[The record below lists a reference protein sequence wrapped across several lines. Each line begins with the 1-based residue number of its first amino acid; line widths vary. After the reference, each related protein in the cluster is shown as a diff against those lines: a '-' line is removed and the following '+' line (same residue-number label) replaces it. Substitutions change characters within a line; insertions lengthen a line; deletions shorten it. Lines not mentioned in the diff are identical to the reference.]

1 MKIVLAA
8 AFGAFLVLPAT
19 AQAQASPP
27 SLDRFEPGPCPV
39 ETAPG
44 EKIDCGMLVVPENRA
59 KPGSRSIRLP
69 VVIQRSRSATP
80 VKDPV
85 LFMPGGPGVTSMT
98 NARSGKGNPFL
109 ETRDHILLEPR
120 GGHAAHPALECPE
133 VAAAREASP
142 SKPALLTQAAATCRA
157 RLVAAG
163 VDLDGY
169 TSAETADDIEAARV
183 ALGYDK
189 LNLYSLSYGG
199 RLALT
204 VLRRHPSSVRAVVLD
219 SPLPPHVNYDEAA
232 TANLRRA
239 FNMVLDGCA
248 TDPACSRAY
257 PDLSARFTALVAG
270 ADRKPLM
277 IDGQAVRGAQVVDAL
292 AGALGDPKTAPLL
305 PRIIAA
311 AAAGHTAELTPLVA
325 RAKTLSGF
333 AWGLRLSVW
342 CAEEMPFED
351 PARVADQVSSR
362 HGLGGIDART
372 VAPEVCQAWKVAPTP
387 AIENTRVKSDV
398 PVLIFAGDL
407 DASTP
412 PAWGQ
417 SLLADLPNAQFI
429 LMSGRAHGAS
439 FNACAG
445 RMTVA
450 FVNDPT
456 KPLDTRCV
464 AQQRGPDWSL
474 SAAKP

>member
-8 AFGAFLVLPAT
+8 ALGAFLTLPAS
-19 AQAQASPP
+19 ARAQASPQP
-27 SLDRFEPGPCPV
+27 LGRFEPGPCPV

-44 EKIDCGMLVVPENRA
+44 EKIDCGVLVVPENRA
-59 KPGSRSIRLP
+59 KPGSRMIRLP
-69 VVIQRSRSATP
+69 VVIQRSRSATRA
-80 VKDPV
+80 KDPV

-120 GGHAAHPALECPE
+120 GGHAAQPALECPE
-133 VAAAREASP
+133 VAAAREAP
-142 SKPALLTQAAATCRA
+142 ASKPALVTQAAVTCRA
-157 RLVAAG
+157 KLVAAG
-163 VDLDGY
+163 VDLDVY

-189 LNLYSLSYGG
+189 LNLYSLSYGS

-204 VLRRHPSSVRAVVLD
+204 VLRRHPGSVRSLVLD

-239 FNMVLDGCA
+239 LNMVLDGCA
-248 TDPACSRAY
+248 IDPACSRAY
-257 PDLSARFTALVAG
+257 PDLPARFTALVAG
-270 ADRKPLM
+270 ADRKPLT
-277 IDGQAVRGAQVVDAL
+277 IDSQAVRGAQLVEAL
-292 AGALGDPKTAPLL
+292 TGALGDQKTTPLL
-305 PRIIAA
+305 PRIIAE
-311 AAAGHTAELTPLVA
+311 AAAGRTAELAPLVA
-325 RAKTLSGF
+325 RAKTSSGF

-351 PARVADQVSSR
+351 PARVTDQVSAR
-362 HGLGGIDART
+362 HGLGGVDART
-372 VAPEVCQAWKVAPTP
+372 VAPEVCRAWKVAPAP
-387 AIENTRVKSDV
+387 AVENTPVKSDV
-398 PVLIFAGDL
+398 PVLIFAGEL
-407 DASTP
+407 DPSTP
-412 PAWGQ
+412 PQWGQ

-429 LMSGRAHGAS
+429 LMPGRAHGAS
-439 FNACAG
+439 FNGCAG

-450 FVNDPT
+450 FINDPA